1 MTIIM
6 IQAHLTILSA
16 LNKDQ
21 SYGLSDLRNSAAGVF
36 CAQFPRPAYV
46 AADLA
51 VTPLKEA
58 LTAKGFDPSKPALF
72 TCEGILTYLPQVEP
86 SDHLHPSLSLSRF

>member
-1 MTIIM
+1 M
-6 IQAHLTILSA
+6 
-16 LNKDQ
+16 
-21 SYGLSDLRNSAAGVF
+21 RNSTGGVF
-36 CAQFPRPAYV
+36 SMQYPRPAYV

-72 TCEGILTYLPQVEP
+72 TCEGILTYLPQVQP
-86 SDHLHPSLSLSRF
+86 SEITRHSSFLSFKVLKLPVLGNAPLHMISTAL